1 MAGVWRNSRAQEPLV
16 NGMSRALEPDE
27 IIQILGLEP
36 HPEGGHYR
44 EMFRDTAGIEGRA
57 HSTAI
62 YFLLR
67 AGEVS
72 RWHRVDAAEVWHW
85 YAGSSLE
92 LATAPVENA
101 AVTIREL
108 GSDLAAGQRPQWV
121 IPAGHWQRARSLGGW
136 TLVGCTVAPG
146 FVFDTFEIA
155 PSHFMPNAATA

>member
-1 MAGVWRNSRAQEPLV
+1 M
-16 NGMSRALEPDE
+16 NGISRALEPGE

-44 EMFRDTAGIEGRA
+44 EMFRDTAGIDGRA

-85 YAGSSLE
+85 CADSSLE
-92 LATAPVENA
+92 LGTAATENA
-101 AVTIREL
+101 AVTTREI
-108 GSDLAAGQRPQWV
+108 GSDLAAGQRPQSV

-155 PSHFMPNAATA
+155 PPDFMPNAAIA